1 VTLPR
6 PRDVAAFWLLS
17 VLWSGNWLLIK
28 VGLEGLPPFRFAG
41 LRMALASLLLAAFVL
56 RRPRP
61 SVTAGQARAI
71 ALIGFLQIGVSYAC
85 VFTAEQWIDSGL
97 TALLFSSFA
106 IWVAVLGHFLLDG
119 EPLTSRTVAATV
131 AGIAG
136 VAVIEGPAL
145 ARAGSV
151 PAGPLALGG
160 SLVLVSAIVS
170 ALSAVIVKKR
180 LARVSSVA
188 SVWGQSL
195 VAALVL
201 LGAAS
206 VFERGTP
213 SRWTSGAV
221 FALAYLALVGTFTF
235 LGSQWLI
242 PRLPVAVV
250 GTFPILNTLLA
261 LLWGSLLGHERITA
275 RALTGGALILG
286 GVVIVTFRRGGAPAR
301 APGNVRIRTRP
312 RMQNVRPAD
321 SSKG

>member
-1 VTLPR
+1 
-6 PRDVAAFWLLS
+6 
-17 VLWSGNWLLIK
+17 
-28 VGLEGLPPFRFAG
+28 
-41 LRMALASLLLAAFVL
+41 
-56 RRPRP
+56 
-61 SVTAGQARAI
+61 VTAGEARSI
-71 ALIGFLQIGVSYAC
+71 ALVGFLQIGVSYAC

-106 IWVAVLGHFLLDG
+106 IWVAVLGHFLLAG
-119 EPLTSRTVAATV
+119 EPLTARTIGATL

-136 VAVIEGPAL
+136 VAVIEGPAV
-145 ARAGSV
+145 ARAGSL
-151 PAGPLALGG
+151 PTGSLALGG
-160 SLVLVSAIVS
+160 LLVLVSAVVS

-180 LARVSSVA
+180 LARVSAVA

-201 LGAAS
+201 LSAAA

-213 SRWTSGAV
+213 SVWTSGTV
-221 FALAYLALVGTFTF
+221 FALGYLALVGTFTF

-275 RALTGGALILG
+275 RAVVGGALILS
-286 GVVIVTFRRGGAPAR
+286 GVVTVTVRMRTPSSAAPA
-301 APGNVRIRTRP
+301 AAG
-312 RMQNVRPAD
+312 
-321 SSKG
+321 